1 MNKWTDE
8 EKEFIILNAEKY
20 KLNDLTR
27 LFNEMFSQNRT
38 DNAVQ
43 MQVNCLGKRIMSSH
57 HHVFSKEEVEWLK
70 DIYTNTLTPNKKIA
84 DLFNEKF
91 NPKDKLLTKDTVN
104 DLLTKRLKIKRGRNA
119 GQYGQGEKR
128 KTHSKIGTVMA
139 RKQGTRNYL
148 YIKTSVE
155 NVKKTRS
162 GTNDYYMPLQKFIYE
177 KEYGKLKDD
186 EFIIFA
192 DGNDRNFDLKNLVK
206 VNKKINGSLT
216 SKQLQSAGVLTKAWA
231 EIKNTEF
238 IIDEIIERR
247 KHDESNLD

>member
-1 MNKWTDE
+1 MKKWTDE
-8 EKEFIILNAEKY
+8 EKKFIILNAEKY

-27 LFNEMFSQNRT
+27 LFNERFSQNKT
-38 DNAVQ
+38 NNAVRI
-43 MQVNCLGKRIMSSH
+43 QVNRLGKRIMCSH

-70 DIYTNTLTPNKKIA
+70 EIYINTLTPSKKIA

-91 NPKDKLLTKDTVN
+91 NPKDKLITKDTVK

-128 KTHSKIGTVMA
+128 KTHSEIGTVTA
-139 RKQGTRNYL
+139 RKQGTKNYL

-177 KEYGKLKDD
+177 KEYGKLKDG

-206 VNKKINGSLT
+206 VNRKINGSLT
-216 SKQLQSAGVLTKAWA
+216 FKQLQSAGVLTKAWA
-231 EIKNTEF
+231 EIKNTEL
-238 IIDEIIERR
+238 IIDEIIKGER
-247 KHDESNLD
+247 K